1 MRWFFSFYALLNF
14 LEHCSWI
21 SSVSF
26 FFQWVF
32 WFSRAR
38 FRKFFTTG
46 TWRFFLFDARRKG
59 PTIITFQYPIR
70 QRQLQFPSRF
80 RVTKSIEVPHINDH
94 RKRLETL
101 ESGRPGM
108 KEIRQMFCSCA
119 ARCHASFLCLV
130 IFYGR
135 FSEET
140 G

>member
-26 FFQWVF
+26 FSMSFQVF
-32 WFSRAR
+32 TCPLQKILHHRHMA
-38 FRKFFTTG
+38 
-46 TWRFFLFDARRKG
+46 FFLCVARRKG
-59 PTIITFQYPIR
+59 TTIITFQYPIR

-80 RVTKSIEVPHINDH
+80 RVTESIEFPRINDH

-101 ESGRPGM
+101 ESGRPGA